1 MCLPRSLARLCLSPY
16 PDPLNYISTTNKPAV
31 QGKSIDA
38 AAASAAAEASALH
51 IVDRPSP
58 DSRARS
64 LSGPE
69 LFTGFPTAHRFG
81 RMYAAVL
88 MRSVKSL
95 NSKMNSVASATG
107 GVFVCIYE
115 QLCRVL
121 YKKEV
126 PCRTHTIAST
136 SSTLYTSFHCKYI
149 YRLAGMRNDDDRGK
163 TTGTSYSCVPA
174 IDFLTVSRSHS
185 QLDLHTAHRIHTYS
199 TQSRM
204 HSIDINTFLRHNN

>member
-121 YKKEV
+121 YKK
-126 PCRTHTIAST
+126 R
-136 SSTLYTSFHCKYI
+136 STLPHTHDRVYLFDAVHIIPLQIYLSFGRY
-149 YRLAGMRNDDDRGK
+149 AE
-163 TTGTSYSCVPA
+163 
-174 IDFLTVSRSHS
+174 
-185 QLDLHTAHRIHTYS
+185 
-199 TQSRM
+199 
-204 HSIDINTFLRHNN
+204 